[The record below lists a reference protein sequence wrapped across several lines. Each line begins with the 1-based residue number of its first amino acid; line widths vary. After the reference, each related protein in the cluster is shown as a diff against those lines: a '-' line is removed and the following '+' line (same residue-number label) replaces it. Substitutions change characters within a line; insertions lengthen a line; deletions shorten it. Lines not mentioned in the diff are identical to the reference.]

1 MRRLNF
7 ELGQTLFLYIF
18 FSMFVGGPCSIFSP
32 ILAIHSTGLKQIFA
46 LVFAFLPFIIA
57 MLFFVDSMAVQRCHA
72 TVPAV
77 VGVIA
82 LPLLIWSIVLLHR
95 SLLNSHLIVAGKMEN
110 VSGFA
115 FMGVSVGVWLA
126 GISGGV
132 LVLCMLYFFRR
143 GIQLEKRV
151 TRAE

>member
-46 LVFAFLPFIIA
+46 LVFAFSPFILGI
-57 MLFFVDSMAVQRCHA
+57 LFFGYHMIGQRYRVV
-72 TVPAV
+72 VPIIVA
-77 VGVIA
+77 VIA
-82 LPLLIWSIVLLHR
+82 AFFLLLAFIALHGA
-95 SLLNSHLIVAGKMEN
+95 LIDTRRIIAGEMEN
-110 VSGFA
+110 YGSGAA
-115 FMGVSVGVWLA
+115 FLGVSVGVWLA

-143 GIQLEKRV
+143 RIQQRNG
-151 TRAE
+151 